1 MSALTV
7 PFTEAHIKNPAV
19 VSYQKSSCGC
29 QQASVSV
36 NEFVK
41 SRQQQANE
49 KRDEDLQINTVSFL
63 INLAALGLNKSS
75 KNI

>member
-1 MSALTV
+1 M
-7 PFTEAHIKNPAV
+7 
-19 VSYQKSSCGC
+19 
-29 QQASVSV
+29 